1 MVAVARG
8 QITIWVC
15 MDGDDAYNAWVSPS
29 SIAVPALA
37 TGEVSETDLGPSSNA
52 VFSVFA
58 SKGISSLKMSYS
70 DGVAAEGTCNWRI
83 GTCAGVLLEHVEGS
97 EDKLCVTDISSD
109 FAAGIIVLNLEGKQ
123 TVNLQVTVVK
133 QKQGDAGIS
142 VSGGGHFESSKC
154 PYKPATLVTA
164 ANCVFISNVETSNPP
179 LAISRFKNG
188 NYRRK
193 RGGGYILAGKSADF
207 TVHPDWTLLLDGR
220 ELKGTSITFLG
231 AFSSAPSNPVDGNS
245 YYNTTDK
252 CTYIYQ
258 NGIWM
263 VMVSDGRDGRNY
275 EWIYTRN
282 NIIADIPDKPDS
294 PQEDDYVPKGWTDN
308 FLGVTVDFQVEWACK
323 RTKKDG
329 VWSEWSTPAVVHRW
343 SKDGENAIL
352 ADLDSEMVN
361 CALTYD
367 GKASKAQSWSTNVTI
382 WYGTE
387 AAILHSVTATQPP
400 GFTVVADKD
409 TGRVTVSVSQGTAVP
424 ETTNIEIT
432 LVAQISGQ
440 NYERKLTFTVAGVRA
455 GSNGADAVLYSL
467 LPSVSSVTKDKNG
480 SYSVSSVSCTRL
492 KTIGGAISD
501 TTDGVLK
508 YCLDGG
514 DETAIDN
521 GIPISVTKFSRFLK
535 FSFYISDRL
544 VDVETIPMISDGSDG
559 SDGTGITPRGNWVAS
574 SVPYYKNDL
583 VGFAFGTFLAL
594 RDTTEPPLSISRFK
608 NGNYRRKRGGGY
620 ILAGKSADLTVHQ
633 DWQMMTPPDN
643 NASYWL
649 DTPVSSIGISSVG
662 IPSPSSFQVTC
673 RMSIHG
679 NTQYCSLFYLA
690 ARKYNGTWTLH
701 VSPEQTYKLMVP
713 ATSGYTQFLIR
724 AYRSLSDA
732 NAWNDNFVCEKGVG
746 VSVDGADGAFL
757 YDCGPWK
764 AGTSYIWNDVRRD
777 KVIHP
782 FDGVYYNFLVKAKGM
797 TVTAAPSSV
806 SGDTNWEAAN
816 KFTNIATDTLFAD
829 GANVANFMFKG
840 GVMRSQNE
848 TDGVPNMI
856 LNGKTGYFHCI
867 DADIKGKVVAT
878 SGSFENVTV
887 KNISSPN
894 NAFRIDAAGNV
905 QITGKFQTAA
915 SGNRVVIDP
924 SNNTLSFVTS
934 GGVANC
940 AISFG
945 TYGGYSTANIFL
957 RSSSGSTIYDSAS
970 IAPHEIRLSDK
981 MVSGSV
987 KINCNELSIAGNNK
1001 TAIFGA
1007 DEISIQVGSTKYTGF
1022 TGYIETNKVSGGK
1035 PVNAHFYRGILY
1047 KVSTGTN

>member
-83 GTCAGVLLEHVEGS
+83 GTCAGMNLEHVEGS
-97 EDKLCVTDISSD
+97 NDKLCVTDMLSD
-109 FAAGIIVLNLEGKQ
+109 FAAGIIVFNLEGKQ

-133 QKQGDAGIS
+133 QKQGEDGIS
-142 VSGGGHFESSKC
+142 ISGSGHFESSKC
-154 PYKPATLVTA
+154 PYKPGTLVSM
-164 ANCVFISNVETSNPP
+164 ANCVFISNVETNNPP

-188 NYRRK
+188 SYRRK
-193 RGGGYILAGKSADF
+193 RDGGYILAGK
-207 TVHPDWTLLLDGR
+207 P
-220 ELKGTSITFLG
+220 
-231 AFSSAPSNPVDGNS
+231 
-245 YYNTTDK
+245 TD
-252 CTYIYQ
+252 
-258 NGIWM
+258 
-263 VMVSDGRDGRNY
+263 
-275 EWIYTRN
+275 
-282 NIIADIPDKPDS
+282 
-294 PQEDDYVPKGWTDN
+294 
-308 FLGVTVDFQVEWACK
+308 
-323 RTKKDG
+323 
-329 VWSEWSTPAVVHRW
+329 
-343 SKDGENAIL
+343 
-352 ADLDSEMVN
+352 
-361 CALTYD
+361 
-367 GKASKAQSWSTNVTI
+367 
-382 WYGTE
+382 
-387 AAILHSVTATQPP
+387 
-400 GFTVVADKD
+400 
-409 TGRVTVSVSQGTAVP
+409 
-424 ETTNIEIT
+424 
-432 LVAQISGQ
+432 
-440 NYERKLTFTVAGVRA
+440 
-455 GSNGADAVLYSL
+455 
-467 LPSVSSVTKDKNG
+467 
-480 SYSVSSVSCTRL
+480 
-492 KTIGGAISD
+492 
-501 TTDGVLK
+501 
-508 YCLDGG
+508 
-514 DETAIDN
+514 
-521 GIPISVTKFSRFLK
+521 
-535 FSFYISDRL
+535 
-544 VDVETIPMISDGSDG
+544 
-559 SDGTGITPRGNWVAS
+559 
-574 SVPYYKNDL
+574 
-583 VGFAFGTFLAL
+583 
-594 RDTTEPPLSISRFK
+594 LSI
-608 NGNYRRKRGGGY
+608 
-620 ILAGKSADLTVHQ
+620 HQ
-633 DWQMMTPPDN
+633 DWRLVSASNN

-649 DTPVSSIGISSVG
+649 DTPVSSIGISSIGV
-662 IPSPSSFQVTC
+662 PSPSSFQVTC
-673 RMSIHG
+673 RMSLYG

-829 GANVANFMFKG
+829 GANIANFMFKG

-848 TDGVPNMI
+848 TDGVANMI
-856 LNGKTGYFHCI
+856 LNGTTGYFHCI
-867 DADIKGKVVAT
+867 NADIKGKVVAT

-894 NAFRIDAAGNV
+894 NAFQIDASGNV

-957 RSSSGSTIYDSAS
+957 RSSSGSSIYDAAS

-981 MVSGSV
+981 MVSGFV
-987 KINCNELSIAGNNK
+987 KLNSNELLITGNNK

-1007 DEISIQVGSTKYTGF
+1007 GEISIQIGSTKYTGY
-1022 TGYIETNKVSGGK
+1022 TGYIQTNKVSGGK
-1035 PVNAHFYRGILY
+1035 PLNAHFYRGILY
-1047 KVSTGTN
+1047 KVSTDTN